1 MMMFFLVRQDD
12 GDDYVEDDDDDVSSP
27 FFLPAAVKESEN
39 IEILKWNVD
48 VLRRCGVRESTK
60 GTDDCDGHATS
71 AFVFART
78 LSHSLLSCK
87 RWRVHDVTRLR
98 GSGSRPVR
106 FRMVLVQRR
115 LHRLGVRTVLQRTDG
130 T

>member
-27 FFLPAAVKESEN
+27 FFYQSKSQK
-39 IEILKWNVD
+39 ISKWNVN